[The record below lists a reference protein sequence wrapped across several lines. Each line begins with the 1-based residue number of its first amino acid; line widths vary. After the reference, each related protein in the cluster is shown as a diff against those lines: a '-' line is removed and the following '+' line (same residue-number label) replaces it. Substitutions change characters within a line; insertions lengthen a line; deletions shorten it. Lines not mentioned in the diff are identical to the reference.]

1 MEQSNY
7 DRLIIDGNNFIF
19 RAYHTKRPAVIANGI
34 NTTPIH
40 QFLYMLK
47 NVVSQFRPKEIV
59 LTWDKKLNP
68 NGTNFRKKM
77 VAYKEQREESD
88 ATREIYDYID
98 HIRPITD
105 SLGITTICPLNFE
118 ADDIIA
124 FVSNMDERRNIVVSS
139 DKDLLQLV
147 DNHVHVFLPN
157 KNIVITPENF
167 EEELGIAKNCFLLYK
182 CILGDV
188 SDNIKGLFK
197 YGPIK
202 AKKLAEDIVNKMG
215 SRYIQSIIDSPLSS
229 FNEEKFNLTSDQLD
243 IIQRNLIIMKLNGN
257 HEELILEY
265 ARYREQY
272 KDNAMQFDIDQFR
285 VSCYTYNFINFIR
298 EMGTWRALFD
308 NTSNNDKKDLL
319 SCISM

>member
-47 NVVSQFRPKEIV
+47 NVVSQFRPREIV

-88 ATREIYDYID
+88 ATREIYEYID

-105 SLGITTICPLNFE
+105 SLGITTICPVNFE

-124 FVSNMDERRNIVVSS
+124 FISHMDDKRNIIVSS
-139 DKDLLQLV
+139 DKDL
-147 DNHVHVFLPN
+147 
-157 KNIVITPENF
+157 
-167 EEELGIAKNCFLLYK
+167 LGIAKNCFLLYK

-202 AKKLAEDIVNKMG
+202 AKKLAEDIVSKMG
-215 SRYIQSIIDSPLSS
+215 SHYVQCIIDSPLSS
-229 FNEEKFNLTSDQLD
+229 FNEEKFNLNSDQLD

-257 HEELILEY
+257 HPELAKEY
-265 ARYREQY
+265 TEYHSQY
-272 KDNAMQFDIDQFR
+272 NENNMQFDIDQFR
-285 VSCYTYNFINFIR
+285 VSCYTYGFINFIR